1 MRTPTSRSLH
11 GRQLPDAAPTLTDT
25 TLGAAIRARRTALGL
40 RQETVAARSG
50 VDHNVL
56 SRIERGERP
65 CRMTEFVAIASAL
78 NNNPEA
84 LLKTAVGKGTG
95 AAA

>member
-1 MRTPTSRSLH
+1 MRTPTSRSTPD
-11 GRQLPDAAPTLTDT
+11 RQPPDTAPTLTDT
-25 TLGAAIRARRTALGL
+25 TLGSAIRARRTALGL

-56 SRIERGERP
+56 SRIERGVRP
-65 CRMTEFVAIASAL
+65 CRMTEFVAIAGAL
-78 NNNPEA
+78 NSNPDV
-84 LLKTAVGKGTG
+84 LLKLAFGKGTE

>member
-11 GRQLPDAAPTLTDT
+11 GRRNPATATALTDI
-25 TLGAAIRARRTALGL
+25 TLGAAIRARRASLGL
-40 RQETVAARSG
+40 RQDTVASRSG

-56 SRIERGERP
+56 SRIERGVRP
-65 CRMTEFVAIASAL
+65 CRMTEFVAIAAAL
-78 NNNPEA
+78 NTNPDA
-84 LLKTAVGKGTG
+84 LLKTAFGKGTE

>member
-11 GRQLPDAAPTLTDT
+11 GRRAPEIATNLTDT
-25 TLGAAIRARRTALGL
+25 TLGAAIRARRASLGL
-40 RQETVAARSG
+40 RQETVASRSG

-56 SRIERGERP
+56 SRIERGVRP
-65 CRMTEFVAIASAL
+65 CRMTEFVAIAAAL
-78 NNNPEA
+78 NSNPDA
-84 LLKTAVGKGTG
+84 LLKQAFGKGTE